1 MIGWITDNWG
11 LKILSVL
18 VAVLLWLATVG
29 EPEIITAQSVP
40 IQYRNTPAN
49 LEISSE
55 LTDSALVEMRGSSER
70 LSGPTNAVII
80 LDLGGNSRPGERT
93 YSILAEH
100 VKLPPGIAFVRA
112 VPSQIRMRLE
122 YRVSREV
129 PVVVRYSAPAP
140 DGFRIERQDV
150 VPPLVRIVG
159 PESKVNAIDKVQ
171 TDPIDLAARD
181 ELQTFRVHPYAGDPQ
196 VRIERSDLMISVK
209 VDLQKTDLTKNR

>member
-1 MIGWITDNWG
+1 MSWITENLA
-11 LKILSVL
+11 LKLLSLL

-29 EPEIITAQSVP
+29 EPEIVTAQSVP
-40 IQYRNTPAN
+40 VQYRNTPPN

-70 LSGPTNAVII
+70 LSGPTNAVVI
-80 LDLGGNSRPGERT
+80 LDLGENTRPGERT

-100 VKLPPGIAFVRA
+100 VKLPPGITFLRA

-129 PVVVRYSAPAP
+129 PVVVRYSSPVP
-140 DGFRIERQDV
+140 EGYRIDKQEVNPQ
-150 VPPLVRIVG
+150 LVRIVG
-159 PESKVNAIDKVQ
+159 PESLVNAIDKVQ

-181 ELQTFRVHPYAGDPQ
+181 ELQTFRVHPFAGDPQ
-196 VRIERSDLMISVK
+196 VRIERSDLMVSVK
-209 VDLQKTDLTKNR
+209 VELQKVR

>member
-1 MIGWITDNWG
+1 MGWITDNWG
-11 LKILSVL
+11 LKLLSVL

-40 IQYRNTPAN
+40 IQYRNTPPN

-55 LTDSALVEMRGSSER
+55 LTDTALIEMRGSSER
-70 LSGPTNAVII
+70 LSSPTNAVVI
-80 LDLGGNSRPGERT
+80 LDLGGNPRPGERT

-100 VKLPPGIAFVRA
+100 VKLPPGIAFLRA
-112 VPSQIRMRLE
+112 VPSQIRLRFE

-140 DGFRIERQDV
+140 DGFRIGRQEISPEV
-150 VPPLVRIVG
+150 VRIVG
-159 PESKVNAIDKVQ
+159 PESRVNTIDKVQ
-171 TDPIDLAARD
+171 TDPVDLAARD
-181 ELQTFRVHPYAGDPQ
+181 ELQTFRVHPFVGDPQ

-209 VDLQKTDLTKNR
+209 VDLEKTQ